1 MRLVMSNT
9 LVKTFS
15 LSTLL
20 SYLGSGSNRFG
31 VLTNLFKSN
40 LELLV
45 PCQFTLEKSEVFRI
59 PSACKELHVLAG
71 NAWITVAGRDIV
83 LTSGETVSLE
93 TKKDRA
99 ILSALGNKSVSLEV
113 ILTAHTNFHGIA
125 ISRLTLQNAQLSEY

>member
-31 VLTNLFKSN
+31 VFTNLFKSN

-59 PSACKELHVLAG
+59 PSACKELHILAG
-71 NAWITVAGRDIV
+71 TAWITVAGRDIV
-83 LTSGETVSLE
+83 LTTGEKVSLE

-99 ILSALGNKSVSLEV
+99 ILSALGNKSVSVEV
-113 ILTAHTNFHGIA
+113 LLTAHSSG
-125 ISRLTLQNAQLSEY
+125 